1 MTGTDGSGNGGKLY
15 EHYFKK
21 ENEKSDGLRKPGH
34 RSSRRIIG
42 YTLGHSAASIKR

>member
-1 MTGTDGSGNGGKLY
+1 MAGADGQANGGKLY
-15 EHYFKK
+15 ETWFKK
-21 ENEKSDGLRKPGH
+21 ENEKADGQRKPGH